1 MTGKI
6 ESITATIP
14 VTGQSYTDLRPTVSA
29 DSPEEY
35 RELLATVGELAGN
48 AKFVERMRG
57 QVDEQTGLS
66 GAPVSSGSILGDGVL
81 FNKEDHTYSKNG
93 KPYLSGSTFAHM
105 FEKEFPRDAIAQ
117 KVANANDR
125 TVEDVLAG
133 WDSKGE
139 ISLQYGTLIHKCIE
153 TFIKYGE
160 TPSNEYLAGIVG
172 DWDEVFGDE
181 QIDSTELFVQDDAH
195 QLCGVIDGLAGDTI
209 YDWKTGDI
217 HKKTS
222 HTLGK
227 EFPNDRLSLYT
238 LQLNF
243 YRYICE
249 QNGRKINHLV
259 IGWLNG
265 EHWEKVKVDVI
276 DIRPYLEEVWKPTK

>member
-1 MTGKI
+1 MGKI

-66 GAPVSSGSILGDGVL
+66 GAPVGSQSILGDGVL
-81 FNKEDHTYSKNG
+81 FNEEDHTYSKNG

-117 KVANANDR
+117 KVADANGR

-133 WDSKGE
+133 WDSKGK

-153 TFIKYGE
+153 TFVKYGE
-160 TPSNEYLAGIVG
+160 TPKNEYLAGIVG
-172 DWDEVFGDE
+172 DWNEVFENE
-181 QIDSTELFVQDDAH
+181 QIDSTELFVQDDIH
-195 QLCGVIDGLAGDTI
+195 QLCGVIDGIAGDTI

-217 HKKTS
+217 HQKTS

-227 EFPNDRLSLYT
+227 DFPNDRLSLYT

-243 YRYICE
+243 YRYIVE
-249 QNGRKINHLV
+249 QNGGKINHLV

>member
-1 MTGKI
+1 MAYKI
-6 ESITATIP
+6 ESAQWTIP
-14 VTGQSYTDLRPTVSA
+14 ITGLQYTDVRPVIAGDTLEDILEGAQSVA
-29 DSPEEY
+29 
-35 RELLATVGELAGN
+35 RAVGNTKL
-48 AKFVERMRG
+48 VERLSG
-57 QVDEQTGLS
+57 QENPAT

-105 FEKEFPRDAIAQ
+105 FEKEFPRNAIAQ
-117 KVANANDR
+117 KVADKNDKE
-125 TVEDVLAG
+125 VDDVLAG

-153 TFIKYGE
+153 TWCQYGE
-160 TPSNEYLAGIVG
+160 MPNNEYLKSIVE
-172 DWDEVFGDE
+172 DWEEVFGNDP
-181 QIDSTELFVQDDAH
+181 IDFNELFVQDDTH
-195 QLCGVIDGLAGDTI
+195 QLCGVADAVGDYTL

-217 HKKTS
+217 HQKIQ

-227 EFPNDRLSLYT
+227 DFPNDRLSLYT

-243 YRYICE
+243 YRYIIE
-249 QNGRKINHLV
+249 QNGGKINQLA

-265 EHWEKVKVDVI
+265 EHWEKVKVDII

>member
-1 MTGKI
+1 MAYKI
-6 ESITATIP
+6 ESAQWTIP
-14 VTGQSYTDLRPTVSA
+14 VTGLQYTDVRPVIAGDTLEDIIQGAQSVA
-29 DSPEEY
+29 E
-35 RELLATVGELAGN
+35 AVGNTKL
-48 AKFVERMRG
+48 VDRLSG
-57 QVDEQTGLS
+57 QENTLT
-66 GAPVSSGSILGDGVL
+66 GAPVSSQSILGDGVL

-117 KVANANDR
+117 KVATRDDKE
-125 TVEDVLAG
+125 VDDVLAG
-133 WDSKGE
+133 WDAKGE

-153 TFIKYGE
+153 AWCKYGE
-160 TPSNEYLAGIVG
+160 EPNNDYLKAIVE
-172 DWDEVFGDE
+172 DWDECGFDVDE
-181 QIDSTELFVQDDAH
+181 NEVFVQDDVH
-195 QLCGVIDGLAGDTI
+195 QLCGVIDGIAGDTI

-217 HKKTS
+217 HQKMS

-227 EFPNDRLSLYT
+227 DFPNDRLSLYT

>member
-1 MTGKI
+1 MAYKI
-6 ESITATIP
+6 ESAQWTIP
-14 VTGQSYTDLRPTVSA
+14 VTGLQYTDVRPVIAGDTLEDIIQGAQSVADAVGNTKLVERLSGQEKPLTGATVS
-29 DSPEEY
+29 S
-35 RELLATVGELAGN
+35 
-48 AKFVERMRG
+48 
-57 QVDEQTGLS
+57 Q
-66 GAPVSSGSILGDGVL
+66 SIMGDGVL

-105 FEKEFPRDAIAQ
+105 FEKEFPRNAIAQ
-117 KVANANDR
+117 KVADKNGKEVD
-125 TVEDVLAG
+125 DVLAG

-153 TFIKYGE
+153 TRCQYGE
-160 TPSNEYLAGIVG
+160 VPNNEYLKSIVE
-172 DWDEVFGDE
+172 DWDEVFGNDP
-181 QIDSTELFVQDDAH
+181 IDFNELFIQDDVH
-195 QLCGVIDGLAGDTI
+195 QLCGVADAVGDYTL

-217 HKKTS
+217 HQKIS

-243 YRYICE
+243 YRYIIE
-249 QNGRKINHLV
+249 QNGGKINHLV

>member
-1 MTGKI
+1 MAYKI
-6 ESITATIP
+6 ESAQWTIP
-14 VTGQSYTDLRPTVSA
+14 VTGLQYTDVRPVIAGDTLEDIIQGAQSVA
-29 DSPEEY
+29 E
-35 RELLATVGELAGN
+35 AVGNTKL
-48 AKFVERMRG
+48 VERLSG
-57 QVDEQTGLS
+57 QEKPLT
-66 GAPVSSGSILGDGVL
+66 GAPVSSQSILGDGVL

-105 FEKEFPRDAIAQ
+105 FEKEFPRNAIAQ
-117 KVANANDR
+117 KVADKNGKEVD
-125 TVEDVLAG
+125 DVLAG

-153 TFIKYGE
+153 TWCQYGE
-160 TPSNEYLAGIVG
+160 VPNNEYLKSIVE
-172 DWDEVFGDE
+172 DWEEVFGNDP
-181 QIDSTELFVQDDAH
+181 IDFNELFIQDDVH
-195 QLCGVIDGLAGDTI
+195 QLCGVADAVGDYTL

-217 HKKTS
+217 HQKIS

-227 EFPNDRLSLYT
+227 DFPNDRLSLYT

-243 YRYICE
+243 YRYIIE
-249 QNGRKINHLV
+249 QNGGKINHLI

>member
-1 MTGKI
+1 MAYKI
-6 ESITATIP
+6 ESAQWTIP
-14 VTGQSYTDLRPTVSA
+14 VTGLQYTDVRPVIAGDTLDDIIQGAQSVA
-29 DSPEEY
+29 E
-35 RELLATVGELAGN
+35 AVGNTKL
-48 AKFVERMRG
+48 VERLSG
-57 QVDEQTGLS
+57 QEKPLT
-66 GAPVSSGSILGDGVL
+66 GAPVSSQSILGDGVL

-117 KVANANDR
+117 KVATRDDKE
-125 TVEDVLAG
+125 VDDVLAG
-133 WDSKGE
+133 WDAKGE

-153 TFIKYGE
+153 TWCKYGE
-160 TPSNEYLAGIVG
+160 EPNNDYLKAIVE
-172 DWDEVFGDE
+172 DWDECGFDVDE
-181 QIDSTELFVQDDAH
+181 NEVFVQDDVH
-195 QLCGVIDGLAGDTI
+195 QLCGVIDGIAGDTI

-217 HKKTS
+217 HQKMS

-227 EFPNDRLSLYT
+227 DFPNDRLSLYT

>member
-1 MTGKI
+1 MAYKI
-6 ESITATIP
+6 ESAQWTIP
-14 VTGQSYTDLRPTVSA
+14 VTGLQYTDVRPVITGTLEDIIQGAQDVA
-29 DSPEEY
+29 K
-35 RELLATVGELAGN
+35 AVGN
-48 AKFVERMRG
+48 AKLVER
-57 QVDEQTGLS
+57 LS
-66 GAPVSSGSILGDGVL
+66 GQEKPATEPLMSPGSILGDGVL
-81 FNKEDHTYSKNG
+81 FNKEDHTYSKDG

-117 KVANANDR
+117 KVATRDEKE
-125 TVEDVLAG
+125 VDDVLAG

-153 TFIKYGE
+153 TWCKYGE
-160 TPSNEYLAGIVG
+160 EPNNDYLKAVIE
-172 DWDEVFGDE
+172 DWDECGFDVDE
-181 QIDSTELFVQDDAH
+181 NEVFVQDDIH

-217 HKKTS
+217 HQKIS

-227 EFPNDRLSLYT
+227 DFPNDRLSLYT

-249 QNGRKINHLV
+249 QNGRKINHLI

-265 EHWEKVKVDVI
+265 EHWEKVKVDII
-276 DIRPYLEEVWKPTK
+276 DIKPYLEEVWKPTK